1 MARRIR
7 LRRFH
12 RGEKKLLYMKLH
24 DRKLPLWIAQRYRV
38 IASVYEGASV
48 RETARQLGCD
58 KGTVCRCVAEFNERG
73 FQRFERCSNPE
84 GRPTQITQR
93 QLQTLKQI
101 AKKRPTDVGMPFTN
115 WSMTKL
121 QEYLVKHRKFPEVNP
136 EWLRRLL
143 HREQVSWQHTK
154 TWKQS
159 RDPNFAG
166 KKSVFCSS
174 THNVRSA
181 AQWCATISLDPWNC
195 VRWPACVGRSN
206 ANRSDTARPILASRE
221 PNNCMAFMM
230 FMPIVW
236 QAASASGRLPKT
248 LKPVLQNCDPHI
260 RSRSAFTLFSIIF
273 QPTSEPQRTSF
284 QDTTWKPFTRPR
296 KLRGSMRLNPSL
308 LHCMPTLSRIQ
319 TIRPVPS
326 ADAGSI
332 ATCAGAIES
341 TKAQNHISRDVC
353 VRSLERH

>member
-12 RGEKKLLYMKLH
+12 RGEKKWLFMKLH
-24 DRKLPLWIAQRYRV
+24 DRKLPLWIAQRYRI
-38 IASVYEGASV
+38 IACVYQGASV
-48 RETARQLGCD
+48 RETAQHVGCN
-58 KGTVCRCVAEFNERG
+58 KGTVCRCAAEFNEHG

-84 GRPTQITQR
+84 GRPTQITPR

-101 AKKRPTDVGMPFTN
+101 AEKRPTDVGLPFTN

-121 QEYLVKHRKFPEVNP
+121 QEYLVKHRKFPEVSP

-159 RDPNFAG
+159 RDPDFVA

-174 THNVRSA
+174 MHNVRSTLPWFA
-181 AQWCATISLDPWNC
+181 MINLDPWNYAPW
-195 VRWPACVGRSN
+195 RACVGRPS
-206 ANRSDTARPILASRE
+206 ANHSDTERPILASRE
-221 PNNCMAFMM
+221 QNNCMAFMM

-236 QAASASGRLPKT
+236 QGVSASGRLPKI

-260 RSRSAFTLFSIIF
+260 HSSSAFTSFWIIS

-284 QDTTWKPFTRPR
+284 QGTTWKPCTHPR
-296 KLRGSMRLNPSL
+296 KLRGSTRLNPNL
-308 LHCMPTLSRIQ
+308 LHCMPTPSKTQMIQ
-319 TIRPVPS
+319 ILLS
-326 ADAGSI
+326 ADAGS
-332 ATCAGAIES
+332 TGTYAGAIES
-341 TKAQNHISRDVC
+341 MKAQNRTSLDVC